1 MPTLTKQSRTQ
12 AAKPVITD
20 NNDAWQM
27 IDRITLL
34 LYGRSG
40 TGKTRFWGTFPGR
53 TLALICS
60 GGNKPGELRS
70 IATPENKARITA
82 KIVRSIDSLR
92 TLLEGTSEYDN
103 VVLDHVS
110 GLQDLT
116 LKEVLGLEELPAQKA
131 WGMATMQQYGQSTL
145 QCKEIAR
152 ALLNLPGNVVIVG
165 QERTFGGKED
175 GQESTLIQPTVGC
188 AVTPSLAGWLSPAC
202 DYVCNTYIRA
212 KTRLISTEEGGPQI
226 AVREKG
232 VEYCLRV
239 EPNDVYAVKFRRVG
253 NEPLTDIVNPTY
265 AKFVAM
271 VQGEPQPA
279 NKPVKQGDRS

>member
-1 MPTLTKQSRTQ
+1 MPIASKQNRLTTVRSS
-12 AAKPVITD
+12 AD
-20 NNDAWQM
+20 NGDDAWAM

-60 GGNKPGELRS
+60 GGRKPGELRS
-70 IATPENKARITA
+70 IDTPANRERITA
-82 KIVRSIDSLR
+82 RVVRSVDGIKGLIA
-92 TLLEGTSEYDN
+92 EAVEYDN

-116 LKEVLGLEELPAQKA
+116 LKELLGLDEVPAQKG
-131 WGMATMQQYGQSTL
+131 WGLATMQQYGQSTL

-165 QERTFGGKED
+165 QERTFGGRED
-175 GQESTLIQPTVGC
+175 GLDSTLIQPTVGC
-188 AVTPSLAGWLSPAC
+188 AVTPSLASWLNPAC
-202 DYVCNTYIRA
+202 DYVCNTYIRGR
-212 KTRLISTEEGGPQI
+212 TRLIATEPNGPRV

-239 EPNDVYAVKFRRVG
+239 EPHDVYAVKFRRVG
-253 NEPLTDIVNPTY
+253 NGPLADIVDPDY
-265 AKFVAM
+265 DKFTALVR
-271 VQGEPQPA
+271 GETA
-279 NKPVKQGDRS
+279 LKKPPKLADRRI